1 MTSPL
6 ERFDY
11 SAMPGRARLRLPGG
25 ARVAVVV
32 VVNVEEWD
40 IQRPMPRGVL
50 PPPGGASG
58 IPDVP
63 NWAWHEYGMR
73 VGFWRLR
80 AALDRHD
87 IRATASINASVCLS
101 YPLVAAAIRDG
112 GWEFM
117 GHGFTQLATN
127 QVNDQRAMVRRC
139 VQTIREFTGEPPRG
153 WLGPGLMETWDT
165 PEILVENG
173 IEYVCDWVADD
184 QPFELRTAAGPLVSV
199 PYSLELNDIS
209 MMLVQHHEA
218 VELYT
223 RIRDQFD
230 RLYADGGGSA
240 RIMTIAVHP
249 YVSGVPHR
257 IKYFEQALDYIAGH
271 DGVVHWRG
279 DQVLD
284 WYRGLDKG

>member
-1 MTSPL
+1 
-6 ERFDY
+6 
-11 SAMPGRARLRLPGG
+11 
-25 ARVAVVV
+25 
-32 VVNVEEWD
+32 
-40 IQRPMPRGVL
+40 
-50 PPPGGASG
+50 
-58 IPDVP
+58 
-63 NWAWHEYGMR
+63 
-73 VGFWRLR
+73 
-80 AALDRHD
+80 
-87 IRATASINASVCLS
+87 
-101 YPLVAAAIRDG
+101 
-112 GWEFM
+112 
-117 GHGFTQLATN
+117 
-127 QVNDQRAMVRRC
+127 
-139 VQTIREFTGEPPRG
+139 
-153 WLGPGLMETWDT
+153 
-165 PEILVENG
+165 
-173 IEYVCDWVADD
+173 
-184 QPFELRTAAGPLVSV
+184 
-199 PYSLELNDIS
+199 